1 MELENLNIHCRNCK
15 EHERRPKG
23 LYNSFLTSMTIG
35 DISPN
40 IEDYLP
46 NVRRA
51 KATLGVCRPLFFN
64 YENLI
69 DIGPDSFVFVDEVE
83 DPEYIVKMYL
93 NTSPGRINEYLEEI
107 ESYNKVLEGK
117 KFILNSREFT
127 IKVNP
132 ILEITELGNP
142 TCIATLSE
150 YVPGENEYTRY
161 MRECREVY
169 PDSGVR
175 SYEKE
180 L

>member
-1 MELENLNIHCRNCK
+1 M
-15 EHERRPKG
+15 
-23 LYNSFLTSMTIG
+23 
-35 DISPN
+35 
-40 IEDYLP
+40 
-46 NVRRA
+46 
-51 KATLGVCRPLFFN
+51 
-64 YENLI
+64 
-69 DIGPDSFVFVDEVE
+69 DEVE
-83 DPEYIVKMYL
+83 DPEYVVKMYL

-180 L
+180 LQKALDRYIDPRNFKVDKGKGVIIITDLVSILGE